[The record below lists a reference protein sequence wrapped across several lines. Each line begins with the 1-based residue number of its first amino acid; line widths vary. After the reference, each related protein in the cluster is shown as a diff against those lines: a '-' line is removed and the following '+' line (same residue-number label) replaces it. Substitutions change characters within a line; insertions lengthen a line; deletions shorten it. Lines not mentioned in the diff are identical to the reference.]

1 MTTEHSPSA
10 AGFSGRA
17 PLRCVALNAKR
28 PLAPTKSKRKGTRA
42 KAAAMMTLQEEE
54 EEEEEEEVEAKLAP
68 GRREVAVAIP
78 YRVRASMSPF
88 PLTL

>member
-42 KAAAMMTLQEEE
+42 KAAAMMTL
-54 EEEEEEEVEAKLAP
+54 AL
-68 GRREVAVAIP
+68 RRWGLMAAAAAAAAE
-78 YRVRASMSPF
+78 R
-88 PLTL
+88 TLIARRLIRRRL